1 MFTSQER
8 PIGQPELFE
17 KSRILV
23 AWLGDKIFLLHKSLP
38 PIQQIISASE
48 KCQLQHMKGV
58 YHVYVVDTTSFSLLD
73 K

>member
-48 KCQLQHMKGV
+48 KC
-58 YHVYVVDTTSFSLLD
+58 
-73 K
+73 